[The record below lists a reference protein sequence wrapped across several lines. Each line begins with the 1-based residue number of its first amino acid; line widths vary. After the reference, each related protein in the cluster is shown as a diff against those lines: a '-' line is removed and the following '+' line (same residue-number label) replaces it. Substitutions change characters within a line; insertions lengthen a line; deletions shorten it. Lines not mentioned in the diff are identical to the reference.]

1 MTTASRS
8 IYPSNNN
15 VVAEYDSTAIDN
27 SSLLDE
33 SESGGVDHHCVYP
46 EAKQLPRYRIGTVLS
61 FLIEA
66 DWEEYG
72 GRESWE
78 RRWSRRRN
86 NNDSTPKVLIF
97 NPDNAERGPTTV
109 PLGFKVDCCNKPRR
123 GRGDCPEG
131 HRIAIRRS
139 CSHSWHDG
147 CLPRRLLKLKVGA
160 LEACNP
166 GFPHVWM
173 ALGDASL
180 SVWVYESAP
189 MAITELKGERN
200 LVTKRQERWIKSQVA
215 QGNKIHFRG
224 ERLSRENSGTY
235 IVRRFFLA
243 SDRTSAGI
251 RPRETAPKRIFL
263 GAPDTAIRY
272 FIDLTGGAWMDDPCT
287 EPEAQLLA
295 TSLGGMHRVEAVGE
309 LRDALDKEELMRPCP
324 IKGCGEKLKVV
335 GWVTPDYKLI
345 MGPNGKYAT
354 YRQNAGVDQ

>member
-33 SESGGVDHHCVYP
+33 SESGG
-46 EAKQLPRYRIGTVLS
+46 TVLS

-78 RRWSRRRN
+78 RQWNRHRN
-86 NNDSTPKVLIF
+86 NKDSTPKVLIF

-243 SDRTSAGI
+243 SEPNEHGYTSAGNS
-251 RPRETAPKRIFL
+251 TQTHIFRR
-263 GAPDTAIRY
+263 T
-272 FIDLTGGAWMDDPCT
+272 
-287 EPEAQLLA
+287 
-295 TSLGGMHRVEAVGE
+295 
-309 LRDALDKEELMRPCP
+309 
-324 IKGCGEKLKVV
+324 
-335 GWVTPDYKLI
+335 
-345 MGPNGKYAT
+345 
-354 YRQNAGVDQ
+354 